1 MDIIQILPDSVA
13 NQIAAG
19 EVIQRPASAVKELT
33 ENAIDAG
40 AGAVTIIIREAG
52 KSLIQVIDN
61 GCGMSE
67 TDARLCFER
76 HATSKIRK
84 SEDLNLIKTLGF
96 RGEAMASIAAIAQIE
111 IKTKTKENE
120 LGTRILIEGSEVKLH
135 EVCSCPDGTSIMVKN
150 LFYNVP
156 VRRKFLKS
164 NAAEMRHIIEEFTRI
179 AIINPGVEFQLL
191 HNNNLIYKL
200 PAGNM
205 KQRIVGLFG
214 ADYNKKLLPLNE
226 EASFIKFGG
235 FVGKPEFA
243 RKTRGEQYF
252 FANNRYIRHPYL
264 NHAVENAFQ
273 ELLPGDA
280 FPSYFITIDIDPALI
295 DINIHPTKTEI
306 NFQNSQLIYNLIK
319 SSVKKALGQYSVDEM
334 DFNKD
339 MALNMPAPDHN
350 RQFNPPEIRVN
361 PDFNPFRHE
370 DKPGGFRKKPA
381 PEHWEKLYEGLREK
395 PPAEGTGMFPADAET
410 QKEDGQKVAPPFAE
424 DAFQLNNLFLVT
436 KIKSGLVIIDQTRA
450 HQRILFEKFMSVY
463 EGRKEA
469 SQQQLFPVTIDL
481 PPQDSNILIE
491 ILDEIR
497 QIGFD
502 IENFGGNTFL
512 VRGAPAGLNN
522 GEVKEVLEKCIESF
536 KKNTDELNP
545 DKRVNLARSMAVNMS
560 VKPGKKLRPE
570 EVRELINQLFAC
582 EYPGLSPDGKPALI
596 MLSIDELFQ
605 KFK

>member
-19 EVIQRPASAVKELT
+19 EVIQRPASAVKELM
-33 ENAIDAG
+33 ENAVDAG
-40 AGAVTIIIREAG
+40 ASEITVIIKEAG

-84 SEDLNLIKTLGF
+84 SEDLNMIKTLGF

-111 IKTKTKENE
+111 LKSKTKENE
-120 LGTRILIEGSEVKLH
+120 LGTRILIEASEVKQH
-135 EVCSCPDGTSIMVKN
+135 EVCSCQDGTSIMVKN
-150 LFYNVP
+150 LFFNVP

-164 NAAEMRHIIEEFTRI
+164 NAAEMRHIMEEFTRI

-191 HNNNLIYKL
+191 HNNNLLYKL
-200 PAGNM
+200 PAGNL
-205 KQRIVGLFG
+205 KQRIIGLFG
-214 ADYNKKLLPLNE
+214 SDYNKKLLPLNE
-226 EASFIKFGG
+226 ETSFVKFGG
-235 FVGKPEFA
+235 FVGKPEYA

-252 FANNRYIRHPYL
+252 FANGRFIKHPYL

-280 FPSYFITIDIDPALI
+280 YPTYFITIEIDPSLI
-295 DINIHPTKTEI
+295 DINIHPTKTEV
-306 NFQNSQLIYNLIK
+306 NFQNSQVIYNIIK
-319 SSVKKALGQYSVDEM
+319 SAVKKALGQYSVDEM
-334 DFNKD
+334 DFERD
-339 MALNMPAPDHN
+339 MALNLAGSGRNTPV
-350 RQFNPPEIRVN
+350 RPPEIKVD
-361 PDFNPFRHE
+361 PDFNPFRSSE
-370 DKPGGFRKKPA
+370 KNNTFRKKQV
-381 PEHWEKLYEGLREK
+381 PENWEKLYEGLKEK
-395 PPAEGTGMFPADAET
+395 TPDHKKEIFET
-410 QKEDGQKVAPPFAE
+410 ETSKQQEEGQKSMTLYTE

-463 EGRKEA
+463 EGTKEA

-481 PPQDSNILIE
+481 SPHDSNILEE
-491 ILDEIR
+491 IIGEIR
-497 QIGFD
+497 QLGFD

-512 VRGAPAGLNN
+512 VRGVPTGMNN
-522 GEVKEVLEKCIESF
+522 TEIKDVLEKCIESY
-536 KKNTDELNP
+536 KKNNNELNP

-560 VKPGKKLRPE
+560 VKPGKRLKPE
-570 EVRELINQLFAC
+570 EVREIIHQLFAC
-582 EYPGLSPDGKPALI
+582 EYPGVSPDGKPALT
-596 MLSIDELFQ
+596 MLALDELLQ